1 VVAVTNSQGL
11 ALVTGLLP
19 YQLNQL
25 TLDADLL
32 PFDMDIGGIRET
44 VVPYARSGAFIN
56 FPVKRS
62 RDALVVL
69 QQPDGAPVPAGARV
83 TLTPGNQAF
92 IVARRGELYLLDLSD
107 DNRIEVRWKGGGCAL
122 VLKMPPAV
130 PGAAPPRIG
139 PLLCG
144 GAT

>member
-1 VVAVTNSQGL
+1 
-11 ALVTGLLP
+11 VTGLLP

-44 VVPYARSGAFIN
+44 VVPYARSGALVN

-83 TLTPGNQAF
+83 TVTPGHQAF
-92 IVARRGELYLLDLSD
+92 IVVRRGEVYLLDLSD
-107 DNRIEVRWKGGGCAL
+107 DNRIDVRWRQGGCTL
-122 VLKMPPAV
+122 VLKMAPWV
-130 PGAAPPRIG
+130 PGAEPPRIG
-139 PLLCG
+139 PLVCG
-144 GAT
+144 GAL